1 MTDQPP
7 DPNAEHRT
15 STHPD
20 AARTV
25 RRHARCTAMAD
36 AVPHDC
42 RFMIDGSTGELI
54 LGVEQAILDAE
65 DLVLFLPKDT
75 FDAEA
80 TVLVHHRAADDDLWT
95 DRHMAYHPEDRPSR
109 WARAVVDS
117 VKLRDGEVIDGPRL
131 ALSNP
136 LLVAEPALCKRL
148 NAEPDRLGELC
159 ALMAGVRPEEPVA
172 VGVDR
177 YGIDVRARFGIIRIE
192 LPAPCEDP
200 DEAQRVIE
208 ALIGGV
214 C

>member
-1 MTDQPP
+1 
-7 DPNAEHRT
+7 
-15 STHPD
+15 
-20 AARTV
+20 
-25 RRHARCTAMAD
+25 MAD

-42 RFMIDGSTGELI
+42 RFMVDGSTGELI

-65 DLVLFLPKDT
+65 SLVLFLPKDT

-80 TVLVHHRAADDDLWT
+80 TLLVQHRPAEDDQWT
-95 DRHMAYHPEDRPSR
+95 DRHMAYHPEARPSR

-117 VKLRDGEVIDGPRL
+117 VKLRDGEVVDGPRL
-131 ALSNP
+131 GLSNP
-136 LLVAEPALCKRL
+136 LLAAEPALCKRL
-148 NAEPDRLGELC
+148 NADPDDLGELC

-177 YGIDVRARFGIIRIE
+177 YGIDVRARFGIVRVE

-200 DEAQRVIE
+200 EEAHRVIE

-214 C
+214 R